1 MVIEDRILVWKFN
14 RYSKDALQRI
24 YEKYK
29 SDLLGLARALLTD
42 KNAAEDVLH
51 DVFVTFARSSGKF
64 RLSGSLKGYLLTCAA
79 NRARDRNRSKQLDQV
94 QAAEQISSNCDGPQQ
109 TLMAH
114 EQKERISALL
124 SRLPYD
130 QREVIVMHLHHGLRF
145 REIANACNVSTN
157 TAQSR
162 YRYGMEKLRS
172 LLNGEVTK

>member
-1 MVIEDRILVWKFN
+1 MIEDRILVWKFN
-14 RYSKDALQRI
+14 RHSKDALQRI

-64 RLSGSLKGYLLTCAA
+64 RLSGSLKGYLLTCTA
-79 NRARDRNRSKQLDQV
+79 NRARDRNRSKQFDQV
-94 QAAEQISSNCDGPQQ
+94 QAAEQISSNCDGPHQ
-109 TLMAH
+109 TLIAN
-114 EQKERISALL
+114 EQKKHIAALL

-130 QREVIVMHLHHGLRF
+130 QREVIVLHLHHGLRF
-145 REIANACNVSTN
+145 REIAKACNVSTN

-162 YRYGMEKLRS
+162 YRYGIEKLRS

>member
-1 MVIEDRILVWKFN
+1 MIEDRILVWKFN
-14 RYSKDALQRI
+14 RGSKDALRRI

-29 SDLLGLARALLTD
+29 SNLLGLARALLTD

-79 NRARDRNRSKQLDQV
+79 NRARDRNRSKQFAPV
-94 QAAEQISSNCDGPQQ
+94 GAAEQMSSNCTGPQESA
-109 TLMAH
+109 MAH
-114 EQKERISALL
+114 ERDECIAALL

-130 QREVIVMHLHHGLRF
+130 QREVIVLHLHHGLRF
-145 REIANACNVSTN
+145 REIGKACSVSTN

-162 YRYGMEKLRS
+162 YRYGMKKLRS
-172 LLNGEVTK
+172 LLDGEVTK